1 MKKVLS
7 KSGVKSSKLA
17 KMFRRRNRK
26 MTAEP
31 KTLSRD
37 TFTTNSE
44 SKIQEKY
51 KKVGN
56 KASKNTNYKQYL
68 IEVLNYLSLKIIEK
82 DLMTSPF

>member
-1 MKKVLS
+1 MS
-7 KSGVKSSKLA
+7 KSWVKSSKLA

-44 SKIQEKY
+44 SKIQKY
-51 KKVGN
+51 RKQGV
-56 KASKNTNYKQYL
+56 KNMNYKQYL
-68 IEVLNYLSLKIIEK
+68 IEGLNYLNLKIIEK